1 MAKTKKINPKEVGKN
16 KVMEMLKECLTQN
29 DILFENGEDFGFTK
43 GTLVLHLEEFDMQL
57 KPITPKTGIERY
69 EKLEEEE

>member
-16 KVMEMLKECLTQN
+16 KVMEILKECLTHH
-29 DILFENGEDFGFTK
+29 DIPFENGEEFGFTK

-57 KPITPKTGIERY
+57 KPITPKTGVERY
-69 EKLEEEE
+69 EKLEEE

>member
-16 KVMEMLKECLTQN
+16 KVMEILKECLTQH
-29 DILFENGEDFGFTK
+29 DILFENGEEFGFTK

-57 KPITPKTGIERY
+57 KPITPKTGVERY
-69 EKLEEEE
+69 EKLEEE

>member
-16 KVMEMLKECLTQN
+16 KVMGILKECLTQN
-29 DILFENGEDFGFTK
+29 DIPFENGEEFGFTK

-57 KPITPKTGIERY
+57 KPITPKTGVERY
-69 EKLEEEE
+69 EKFKDEE

>member
-16 KVMEMLKECLTQN
+16 KVMEILKECLNQN
-29 DILFENGEDFGFTK
+29 DIPFENGEEFGFTK

-69 EKLEEEE
+69 EKLEEE

>member
-16 KVMEMLKECLTQN
+16 KVMEILKECLTQN
-29 DILFENGEDFGFTK
+29 DIPFENGEEFGFTK

-57 KPITPKTGIERY
+57 KPITPKTGVERY
-69 EKLEEEE
+69 EKLEEE

>member
-1 MAKTKKINPKEVGKN
+1 MAKTKKINPKEIGKN

-29 DILFENGEDFGFTK
+29 NIPFENGEEFGFTK

-57 KPITPKTGIERY
+57 KPITPKTGVERY
-69 EKLEEEE
+69 EKLEDEE